1 MDRITALTH
10 PLMDILV
17 PCSAVFLQEHGL
29 TPGTYG
35 LLNLA
40 EQDALLSACSS
51 LDQPMVVG
59 GSAVNS
65 VTCARQ
71 LGVSCTVLGLVGDD
85 AYGHHIYKQLKARDI
100 QIPIPHVPF
109 ARTGTCVSL
118 ITPDG
123 ERTMRTCL
131 GVSTDLAKADVHE
144 SAIVGSAWLLV
155 EGYFL
160 TASEKNR
167 SALHSAVAMAKS
179 SGTKIAFTVSAEFVV
194 QARGEE
200 ILQFIL
206 PNTDL
211 IFSNEGEAMLLTKT
225 TSAEAALEV
234 LSKQVRSVIV
244 TCGSKG
250 ALGVMGGEHWHTPS
264 AELAAPAVDTTGA
277 GDIFAGSF
285 LAGLVKGL
293 SPAVAAHGAAH
304 LAALVVQRHGAQLPD
319 EAVATW
325 QSVVQ
330 SKLS

>member
-10 PLMDILV
+10 PLIDILV

-40 EQDALLSACSS
+40 EQDALLRACSS
-51 LDQPMVVG
+51 LDKPMVVG

-85 AYGHHIYKQLKARDI
+85 AYGYHIYKQLKTRDI

-131 GVSTDLAKADVHE
+131 GVSTDLAKSDVHD
-144 SAIVGSAWLLV
+144 SAIAGSAWLLV

-167 SALHSAVAMAKS
+167 AALHAAIAMAKS
-179 SGTKIAFTVSAEFVV
+179 SGTKVAFTASAEFVI
-194 QARGEE
+194 QAKGDE
-200 ILQFIL
+200 IFESIL
-206 PNTDL
+206 PHTDL
-211 IFSNEGEAMLLTKT
+211 VFTNEGEAMLLTKAASPE
-225 TSAEAALEV
+225 SALDE
-234 LSKQVRSVIV
+234 LSKHVRNVIV
-244 TCGSKG
+244 TCGSRG
-250 ALGVMGGEHWHTPS
+250 ALGVMDGARWHTPA
-264 AELAAPAVDTTGA
+264 AELSAPAVDTTGA

-285 LAGLVKGL
+285 LAGLVQGL
-293 SPAVAAHGAAH
+293 SPEVAARGAAH
-304 LAALVVQRHGAQLPD
+304 LAALVVQRHGAQLPE

-330 SKLS
+330 S